1 MIVRLPPSH
10 QTDTIVQHRV
20 FCRDT
25 VHGFSIL
32 HSCALLFGDVAFH
45 LSKAVEE
52 YTAETLVEL
61 LFVHAYSS

>member
-1 MIVRLPPSH
+1 M
-10 QTDTIVQHRV
+10 
-20 FCRDT
+20 
-25 VHGFSIL
+25 HGFSIL